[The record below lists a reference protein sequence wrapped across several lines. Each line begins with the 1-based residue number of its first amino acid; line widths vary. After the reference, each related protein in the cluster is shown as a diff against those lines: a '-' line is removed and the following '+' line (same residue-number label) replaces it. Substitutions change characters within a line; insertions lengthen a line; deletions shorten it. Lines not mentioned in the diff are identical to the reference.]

1 MTNQSDSA
9 IMRVA
14 KRQLCHANHAKS
26 SSGMGVPGERFLYI
40 RAPPSGM
47 GVPSGGFWALSGLLP
62 VKPLADVM
70 ANYTRHD
77 RNTKGNYV
85 LHTSHLLPDGRSR
98 HPIITQGGAFVNE
111 QRGNDRQRIQ
121 HGSSGHRLRGYG
133 GVRNA
138 HKLVANGCNRLR
150 GHGGSLCSKW

>member
-1 MTNQSDSA
+1 
-9 IMRVA
+9 
-14 KRQLCHANHAKS
+14 
-26 SSGMGVPGERFLYI
+26 
-40 RAPPSGM
+40 M

-111 QRGNDRQRIQ
+111 QTGTGSKAAGADRLRLLDPT
-121 HGSSGHRLRGYG
+121 GSSNAQTGGKICPSGELTCSTLPRSFRGYP
-133 GVRNA
+133 
-138 HKLVANGCNRLR
+138 
-150 GHGGSLCSKW
+150 